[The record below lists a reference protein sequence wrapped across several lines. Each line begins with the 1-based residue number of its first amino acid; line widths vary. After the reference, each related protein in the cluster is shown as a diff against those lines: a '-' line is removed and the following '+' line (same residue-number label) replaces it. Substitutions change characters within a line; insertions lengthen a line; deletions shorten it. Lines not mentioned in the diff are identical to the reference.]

1 MTLVRRFGPGLALL
15 VVIGLVARGLS
26 TALPSV
32 NHLFAAILIGA
43 ALTNLVGTPTWS
55 DPGVTRHKL
64 LLEVGIVLMG
74 ASLALDAVF
83 QAGPTILL
91 LVLATVAF
99 SLLLVELL
107 SRNVF
112 GLEDRMGSLV
122 AAGASI
128 CGVSAVVAVAG
139 GINARE
145 NQIAYAIGTVLLFD
159 AITLFTYPIIGRLL
173 GLPDIVFGIWAGLS
187 MFSTGPVAAAGFAY
201 SDTAG
206 QWATITKLA
215 RNLFI
220 SAAVVCYSVYYA
232 RRRMSD
238 TDDAPAIS
246 GRLLWEQFPKFIV
259 GFIAVMLLANLGV
272 LSATQQT
279 SLRNAYQWLF
289 LFAFAGLGLEMD
301 FAKLRRAGAR
311 PVLVTFVSLIVV
323 STLSL
328 LVVSSLF
335 G

>member
-1 MTLVRRFGPGLALL
+1 MRLVRTFGPGLALL
-15 VVIGLVARGLS
+15 VGIGLAARFLS
-26 TALPSV
+26 LVFPSL

-43 ALTNLVGTPTWS
+43 AMTNLVGTPAWG
-55 DPGVTRHKL
+55 DPGVSRHKL
-64 LLEVGIVLMG
+64 VLEVGIVLMG

-91 LVLATVAF
+91 LVLLTVAF

-112 GLEDRMGSLV
+112 GLEERMGSLM
-122 AAGASI
+122 AAGTSI

-145 NQIAYAIGTVLLFD
+145 NQIAYAIATVLLFD
-159 AITLFTYPIIGRLL
+159 AITIFTYPAVGRLL
-173 GLPDIVFGIWAGLS
+173 ELPDVVFGIWAGLS

-206 QWATITKLA
+206 QWATLTKLA

-220 SAAVVCYSVYYA
+220 SGAVVCYSIYYA
-232 RRRMSD
+232 RRRATR
-238 TDDAPAIS
+238 TDDAPSLS
-246 GRLLWEQFPKFIV
+246 GRMLWQQFPKFIM
-259 GFIAVMLLANLGV
+259 GFIMVMLLANLGI
-272 LSATQQT
+272 LSAAQQA
-279 SLRNAYQWLF
+279 SIENAYQWLF

-301 FAKLRRAGAR
+301 LAKLRRAGVR
-311 PVLVTFVSLIVV
+311 PVFVTFVSLVV
-323 STLSL
+323 ISTVS
-328 LVVSSLF
+328 LVVVNSLF